1 MSQDLIV
8 YKNKYFS
15 KPGSKTFPKII
26 VFDLDETLGSF
37 SLFHVLWNGL
47 KQVRKQSIS
56 ETTEQDFFNKLLD
69 LYPEFL
75 RYGILQI
82 LSFLYNKK
90 KQGHIH
96 KIYIYTNNTCNPPWV
111 NLISNYFTYKVVPSN
126 QQTTHPLFDKTIC
139 SFKINNKIIEFY
151 RTTQEKTHND
161 LINCILLPK
170 TTEICFIDNTYH
182 VHMNTEKVYYIQ
194 PRAYIHHIHSQTILN
209 RLFVSPIIHSY
220 NHIFEKR
227 ESLHDYLTD
236 WISYHKTSFRNDYI
250 TTAADSAISYDLN
263 DIFISQ
269 RLMYHL
275 RDFIYTN
282 IKKTKTHK
290 KRIRLGKTTRKLKNV

>member
-1 MSQDLIV
+1 MNQDLVV
-8 YKNKYFS
+8 YISKYFS
-15 KPGSKTFPKII
+15 KPSTKTFPKII

-37 SLFHVLWNGL
+37 SLLHVLWNGL
-47 KQVRKQSIS
+47 KQVRKQSMS
-56 ETTEQDFFNKLLD
+56 EIDEQQFFNQLLD

-75 RYGILQI
+75 RYGILHI
-82 LSFLYNKK
+82 LNFLHNKK

-111 NLISNYFTYKVVPSN
+111 NLISNYFTYKVVSSISN
-126 QQTTHPLFDKTIC
+126 DQTSPLFDKTIC
-139 SFKINNKIIEFY
+139 SFKINNKIIEFD
-151 RTTQEKTHND
+151 RTTQEKTYND

-182 VHMNTEKVYYIQ
+182 EHMNCEKVYYIQ
-194 PRAYIHHIHSQTILN
+194 PRAYIHHLHPTTMLK
-209 RLFVSPIIHSY
+209 RLFVSPVLQSY
-220 NHIFEKR
+220 QHIFDKV
-227 ESLHDYLTD
+227 ESLQDYLND
-236 WISYHKTSFRNDYI
+236 WVSYHK
-250 TTAADSAISYDLN
+250 SYFDFKVYRWNYDDN

-282 IKKTKTHK
+282 LKKSKTR
-290 KRIRLGKTTRKLKNV
+290 KRKTRLGKMTRKIKSI